1 MAFVTD
7 NFQLVTLAPSVSMA
21 SDFSSEPHDVRTF
34 DIMCVQAIWTGA
46 NGLLVN
52 SAKVYIEGSLDNK
65 NWCNVFPDSAVKQI
79 KETDGCLM
87 YTYDAVGW
95 IYQRVRFEHR
105 NCTSGTMTILSFA
118 KRRRS
123 NNP

>member
-7 NFQLVTLAPSVSMA
+7 NFQLVSLIDTASMA
-21 SDFSSEPHDVRTF
+21 SDFESEAHDVRTF
-34 DIMCVQAIWTGA
+34 DIMCIQAIWSGA
-46 NGLLVN
+46 NSLTLN
-52 SAKVYIEGSLDNK
+52 SARLFVEGSLDNL
-65 NWCNVFPDSAVKQI
+65 NWCNVFPDAAIKQVK
-79 KETDGCLM
+79 EANGCLM

-105 NCTSGTMTILSFA
+105 GCTTGTIKILSFA
-118 KRRRS
+118 KRRRA